1 MDATAHYRQLVQLG
15 REEFLAAAAPAALV
29 QFRMADDLV
38 DGARSLSGQ
47 TVGSALPVGAG
58 GIDETLPHDPRAG
71 THPPAGT
78 EDLAIYPL
86 AKKAGASFPDRITL
100 GRTPNNDLAIADPSV
115 SRLHAY
121 VKQVGGGWVV
131 ADAGSKNGSWL
142 DDAALEPRKER
153 TLTSKALLRVGD
165 IDLTFFL
172 AADLYAVLGGA

>member
-1 MDATAHYRQLVQLG
+1 VDATAHYRQLVQLG
-15 REEFLAAAAPAALV
+15 REEFLATAAPAALV
-29 QFRMADDLV
+29 QFRTADDLG

-58 GIDETLPHDPRAG
+58 GIDETQPHDPRAG
-71 THPPAGT
+71 THPGGDA

-86 AKKAGASFPDRITL
+86 AKKPGASFPDRITL
-100 GRTPNNDLAIADPSV
+100 GRTPNNDLGTADPPV
-115 SRLHAY
+115 SRPHAS
-121 VKQVGGGWVV
+121 VQQAGGGWVV

-153 TLTSKALLRVGD
+153 KLTSKALLRVGD

>member
-15 REEFLAAAAPAALV
+15 REEFLATAAPAALV
-29 QFRMADDLV
+29 QFRTADDLG

-47 TVGSALPVGAG
+47 TVGSAQPVGTG
-58 GIDETLPHDPRAG
+58 GIDETQPHDPHAG
-71 THPPAGT
+71 AHPAGGA

-100 GRTPNNDLAIADPSV
+100 GRTPNNDLVIADASV

-121 VKQVGGGWVV
+121 VKQVSSGWVV

-153 TLTSKALLRVGD
+153 KLTSKALLRVGD